1 MSGHDV
7 LNCFSHAS
15 HRKLCR
21 SNTTDSTMKISTLMS
36 YAQGYVGATKE
47 IVEMEKA
54 GLDVVWV
61 PEAYSFDGVS
71 AMGYIAAKTERV
83 TIASGILNVYSRTP
97 ALMAMTAA
105 GIDALSEGRCML
117 GLGASGPQVIEGF
130 HGVPYDAPMTRL
142 RETIEIC
149 RNVWRRE
156 DKLQYQGKKY
166 QIPLAPGQG
175 TGLGKPLKI
184 INHPYREEIP
194 IALATLGEKSV
205 EMTAE
210 LADAWL
216 PAFYMAEGADAV
228 WGEALRKGNA
238 KRDPGRPPLD
248 IYAGGAVAI
257 GDGLESYRDMSRPGI
272 ALYVGGMG
280 AKEKNFYNQVFRK
293 YGYEEEAENIQNL
306 FLAGRKSAAEA
317 AIPDSYLEATSLV
330 GPEGFVIDRLQA
342 LKEHGVTSLN
352 VGFLGTTT
360 AERVSN
366 CDKLNN
372 LIAKAL

>member
-1 MSGHDV
+1 
-7 LNCFSHAS
+7 
-15 HRKLCR
+15 
-21 SNTTDSTMKISTLMS
+21 MKISTLMS

-83 TIASGILNVYSRTP
+83 TIASGILNIYSRTP
-97 ALMAMTAA
+97 TLMAMTAA

-130 HGVPYDAPMTRL
+130 HGVPYDAPVTRM
-142 RETIEIC
+142 REVVDIC
-149 RNVWRRE
+149 RAVWKRE
-156 DKLQYQGKKY
+156 EKLVYNGKKY
-166 QIPLAPGQG
+166 QIPLSPDEG
-175 TGLGKPLKI
+175 TGLGKPLKL
-184 INHPYREEIP
+184 INHPYRDEIP

-205 EMTAE
+205 AMTAE
-210 LADAWL
+210 IADAWL
-216 PAFYMAEGADAV
+216 PAFFMAEGAEAV
-228 WGEALRKGNA
+228 WGDALKKGNA
-238 KRDPGRPPLD
+238 KRDPGRAPLD

-293 YGYEEEAENIQNL
+293 YGYEEEAETIQSL
-306 FLAGRKSAAEA
+306 FLAGRKTEAEA
-317 AIPDSYLEATSLV
+317 AIPDAYLEATSLV
-330 GPEGFVIDRLQA
+330 GPEGFVRDRLQA

-352 VGFLGTTT
+352 VGFLGTTSE
-360 AERVSN
+360 ERIKN
-366 CDKLNN
+366 CDKLSN

>member
-1 MSGHDV
+1 
-7 LNCFSHAS
+7 
-15 HRKLCR
+15 
-21 SNTTDSTMKISTLMS
+21 MKISTLMS

-54 GLDVVWV
+54 GLDVAWV

-71 AMGYIAAKTERV
+71 AMGYIAAKTERII
-83 TIASGILNVYSRTP
+83 IASGILNIYSRTP

-130 HGVPYDAPMTRL
+130 HGVPYDAPMTRI
-142 RETIEIC
+142 REVIEIC
-149 RNVWRRE
+149 RMVWRRE
-156 DKLQYQGKKY
+156 EKLIYEGKKY
-166 QIPLAPGQG
+166 QVPLPKNEGS
-175 TGLGKPLKI
+175 GLGKPLKI

-228 WGEALRKGNA
+228 WGEALRRGNA

-248 IYAGGAVAI
+248 VYAGGAVAI
-257 GDGLESYRDMSRPGI
+257 GEGLEEYRNMSRSGI

-293 YGYEEEAENIQNL
+293 YGFEKEAEVIQDL
-306 FLAGRKSAAEA
+306 YLAGRKSEAEA

-330 GPEGFVIDRLQA
+330 GSEGFVRERLA
-342 LKEHGVTSLN
+342 AFKEAGVTSLN

-366 CDKLNN
+366 CDKLAN
-372 LIAKAL
+372 LVAKM

>member
-1 MSGHDV
+1 
-7 LNCFSHAS
+7 
-15 HRKLCR
+15 
-21 SNTTDSTMKISTLMS
+21 MKISTLMS

-54 GLDVVWV
+54 GLNVVWV

-71 AMGYIAAKTERV
+71 AMGYIAAKTEKV

-149 RNVWRRE
+149 RNVWKRE

-166 QIPLAPGQG
+166 QIPLPPEQG
-175 TGLGKPLKI
+175 TGLGIPLKI
-184 INHPYREEIP
+184 INHPYRDEIP

-228 WGEALRKGNA
+228 WGDALRKGNA

-293 YGYEEEAENIQNL
+293 YGYEEEAETIQNL
-306 FLAGRKSAAEA
+306 FLAGRKSEAEA

-330 GPEGFVIDRLQA
+330 GPEGFVVDRLQA

-360 AERVSN
+360 AERVAN
-366 CDKLNN
+366 CDKLSN

>member
-1 MSGHDV
+1 
-7 LNCFSHAS
+7 
-15 HRKLCR
+15 
-21 SNTTDSTMKISTLMS
+21 MKISTLMS

-54 GLDVVWV
+54 GLNVVWV

-71 AMGYIAAKTERV
+71 AMGYIAAKTEKV
-83 TIASGILNVYSRTP
+83 TIASGILNIYSRTP

-130 HGVPYDAPMTRL
+130 HGVPYDAPMTRI
-142 RETIEIC
+142 REVVEIC
-149 RNVWRRE
+149 RMVWRRE
-156 DKLQYQGKKY
+156 EKLVYNGKKY
-166 QIPLAPGQG
+166 HVPLPEGEG

-216 PAFYMAEGADAV
+216 PAFYMAEGAEAV
-228 WGEALRKGNA
+228 WGDALKRGNA

-257 GDGLESYRDMSRPGI
+257 GEGLESYRDMSRPGI

-293 YGYEEEAENIQNL
+293 YGYEAEAETIQNL
-306 FLAGRKSAAEA
+306 YLEGRKSEAEA

-330 GPEGFVIDRLQA
+330 GPESFVTDRLQA

-352 VGFLGTTT
+352 VGFLGTTSE
-360 AERVSN
+360 ERVAN
-366 CDKLNN
+366 CDKLSN

>member
-1 MSGHDV
+1 
-7 LNCFSHAS
+7 
-15 HRKLCR
+15 
-21 SNTTDSTMKISTLMS
+21 MKISTLMS

-71 AMGYIAAKTERV
+71 AMGYIAAKTEKV
-83 TIASGILNVYSRTP
+83 IIASGILNIYSRTP
-97 ALMAMTAA
+97 SLMAMTAA

-130 HGVPYDAPMTRL
+130 HGVPYDAPMTRI
-142 RETIEIC
+142 REVVEIC
-149 RNVWRRE
+149 RQVWKRE
-156 DKLQYQGKKY
+156 EKLSYDGKKY
-166 QIPLAPGQG
+166 HIPLPQGEG

-216 PAFYMAEGADAV
+216 PAFFMAEGATAV
-228 WGEALRKGNA
+228 WGEALKRGNA
-238 KRDPGRPPLD
+238 KRDPGRAPLD

-257 GDGLESYRDMSRPGI
+257 GEGLESYRDMSRSGI

-293 YGYEEEAENIQNL
+293 YGYEKEAELIQDL
-306 FLAGRKSAAEA
+306 YLSGRKSEAEA

-330 GPEGFVIDRLQA
+330 GPEGFVKDRLQA

-352 VGFLGTTT
+352 VSFLGTTT
-360 AERVSN
+360 EERVQN
-366 CDKLNN
+366 CDKLSN
-372 LIAKAL
+372 LVAKAL

>member
-1 MSGHDV
+1 
-7 LNCFSHAS
+7 
-15 HRKLCR
+15 
-21 SNTTDSTMKISTLMS
+21 MKISTLMS

-71 AMGYIAAKTERV
+71 AMGYIAAKTEKV
-83 TIASGILNVYSRTP
+83 IIASGILNIYSRTP
-97 ALMAMTAA
+97 SLMAMTAA

-130 HGVPYDAPMTRL
+130 HGVPYDAPMTRI
-142 RETIEIC
+142 REVVEIC
-149 RNVWRRE
+149 RQIWKRE
-156 DKLQYQGKKY
+156 EKLSYDGKKY
-166 QIPLAPGQG
+166 HIPLPQGEG

-216 PAFYMAEGADAV
+216 PAFFMAEGATAV
-228 WGEALRKGNA
+228 WGEALKRGNA
-238 KRDPGRPPLD
+238 KRDPGRAPLD

-257 GDGLESYRDMSRPGI
+257 GEGLESYRDMSRSGI

-293 YGYEEEAENIQNL
+293 YGYEKEAELIQDL
-306 FLAGRKSAAEA
+306 YLSGRKSEAEA

-330 GPEGFVIDRLQA
+330 GPEGFVKDRLQA

-352 VGFLGTTT
+352 VSFLGTTT
-360 AERVSN
+360 EERVQN
-366 CDKLNN
+366 CDKLSN
-372 LIAKAL
+372 LVAKAL